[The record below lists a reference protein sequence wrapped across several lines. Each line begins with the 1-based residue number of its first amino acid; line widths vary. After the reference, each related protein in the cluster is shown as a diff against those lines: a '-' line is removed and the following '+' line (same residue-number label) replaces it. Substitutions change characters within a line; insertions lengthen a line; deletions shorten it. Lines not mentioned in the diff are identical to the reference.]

1 MPLPSMTPSLTHIR
15 SDGQKNVPSE
25 WRGLDQFAVVRFE
38 ASGGLGTDVRKS
50 SCVPALLVSVALRA
64 IPRGAY
70 RLWADGRPLST
81 GAVTPFQCNVFELE
95 SVPACWAGEPCDFL
109 HFHLPRAPIDQ
120 LAEELGCC
128 ERPGALR
135 PAVLAADPALKR
147 ITRGMLSWLDGRA
160 NPTSLALDDLQLTLS
175 EHVLKRYGGTRRRRA
190 APALKLARWQTNRV
204 VECLLDGASD
214 DLRLHQ
220 LARECELPASVF
232 AKAFENTFRSGCAA
246 WVSRVRAER
255 DGRRSS
261 SALSG
266 PRKLLT

>member
-1 MPLPSMTPSLTHIR
+1 MTPSLTHIR
-15 SDGQKNVPSE
+15 SDGQRNVPSE

-38 ASGGLGTDVRKS
+38 ASGGLGTNIRKS

-81 GAVTPFQCNVFELE
+81 GAVNPFQCNVFELE
-95 SVPACWAGEPCDFL
+95 SVPACWAGEPFDFL

-120 LAEELGCC
+120 LAEELGW

-135 PAVLAADPALKR
+135 PAVLAADPALRR
-147 ITRGMLSWLDGRA
+147 ITQGMLSWLDGGA
-160 NPTSLALDDLQLTLS
+160 NPTPLVLDHLQWTLNS
-175 EHVLKRYGGTRRRRA
+175 HVLKRYGGARRRRS
-190 APALKLARWQTNRV
+190 APELKLARWQTNRL
-204 VECLLDGASD
+204 VECLLHDATD

-220 LARECELPASVF
+220 LARECELPAGVF
-232 AKAFENTFRSGCAA
+232 AKAFENTFGSGCAA
-246 WVSRVRAER
+246 WIARLRAER
-255 DGRRSS
+255 NGRRSS
-261 SALSG
+261 SALW